1 MNEDQDGKQQP
12 TQHRKQ
18 AKDKGWP
25 RSYKDYAEY
34 LLDLHIQEAMAHIRH
49 DNASFSLLLIEATE
63 ESLRARSIIITGTE
77 GTTVCSVAGR
87 LVSGPTSVNQSRQFP
102 KT

>member
-1 MNEDQDGKQQP
+1 MNENQDGKQQP

-25 RSYKDYAEY
+25 RSYKDYAD
-34 LLDLHIQEAMAHIRH
+34 LLDLHIREAMAHIRH

-63 ESLRARSIIITGTE
+63 ESLRARSIVITVTE

-87 LVSGPTSVNQSRQFP
+87 LVSGPTSVTLSRQFL